1 VTEFSEVHARQ
12 ESAAPFHLLRCSS
25 GRDKEIHSPD
35 DLRKLALE
43 DPRTWLITSARYFQG
58 LGFYMEYLHLPDD
71 ALLYAIQEAVRWDW
85 DGPLPPEEVSRDL
98 QLADMV
104 LLLGDQS
111 RVWWRD
117 LEGVFAGEEFYVT
130 SLTEWAA
137 ISRGAFALEQIIE
150 RWHSDDGPADIEF
163 ILGSQRCVVTHPD
176 QRDDSLNIAI
186 ISDINRL
193 ISDSGYHFAVCDN
206 LGMPNWVV
214 ALTCEEEDSLRRDR
228 AWSFLTL

>member
-1 VTEFSEVHARQ
+1 MRQ
-12 ESAAPFHLLRCSS
+12 
-25 GRDKEIHSPD
+25 
-35 DLRKLALE
+35 LALD

-58 LGFYMEYLHLPDD
+58 LGFYTEYLDLSDD
-71 ALLYAIQEAVRWDW
+71 ALLYAVRQAVRWHW
-85 DGPLPPEEVSRDL
+85 DEPLPPEEVSRDL

-104 LLLGDQS
+104 LLLGDRR

-117 LEGVFAGEEFYVT
+117 LEGVFAGEDFYVT
-130 SLTEWAA
+130 SLTEWSA
-137 ISRGAFALEQIIE
+137 ISRGAFSPTQIIE
-150 RWHSDDGPADIEF
+150 RWHSEDGPADIEF
-163 ILGSQRCVVTHPD
+163 ILGSQRFVVTHPNL
-176 QRDDSLNIAI
+176 RDDLLTISI

-214 ALTCEEEDSLRRDR
+214 ALTCEEEGSLRRER